1 MPDASQQDG
10 EHRVGTLI
18 NAFRADLG
26 WFQKDSER
34 HPRRIFLNLLRE
46 GIAAR
51 DFKAREFALAIQER
65 LFIPEAGED
74 LNPSDRQ
81 RCLITILTTRPERF
95 PLALHIFLG
104 LLEGIPVA
112 EMRSIFFL
120 VGTYAGVPGMV
131 SGIDLFVDV
140 LHILDQELGRREGTA
155 PGDVLK
161 RIFGRLLNDF
171 SVLPPAE
178 QLVRALTETTGL
190 SPEEVKHLL
199 ANAREL
205 VKGKPA

>member
-1 MPDASQQDG
+1 MPEDG
-10 EHRVGTLI
+10 EQRVGTLI
-18 NAFRADLG
+18 NSFRADLG

-51 DFKAREFALAIQER
+51 DSKAREFALAIQER

-131 SGIDLFVDV
+131 SGIDLFVEV
-140 LHILDQELGRREGTA
+140 LHILDHELADRADA
-155 PGDVLK
+155 PPGEILK
-161 RIFGRLLNDF
+161 RIFGRLLATF
-171 SVLPPAE
+171 SVQPPAE
-178 QLVRALTETTGL
+178 QLIRALVETTGL
-190 SPEEVKHLL
+190 TPEEVKHLL
-199 ANAREL
+199 ANARQL
-205 VKGKPA
+205 VRGTPQA